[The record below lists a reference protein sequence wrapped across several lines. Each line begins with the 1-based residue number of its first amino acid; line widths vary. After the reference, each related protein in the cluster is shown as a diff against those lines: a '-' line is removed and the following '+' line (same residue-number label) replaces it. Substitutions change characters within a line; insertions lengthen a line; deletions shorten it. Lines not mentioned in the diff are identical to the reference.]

1 MRIEFICMEFD
12 YYKLSLPII
21 EMVPVDFVLF
31 SEFLLE

>member
-1 MRIEFICMEFD
+1 MRIEHICMEFD

-21 EMVPVDFVLF
+21 EMAVFDFVLF